1 MKKQLLAGLAC
12 IALASCTAKPTES
25 WHAFTQHS
33 IGKWMELD
41 PSFAVYQ
48 GAHQFDGKLPDWS
61 EEGLK
66 ARTQFLVKL
75 IQDAGTY
82 RDLKDGE
89 KFERDYLV
97 QTARGE
103 LFWITEAD
111 EPHHNPDWYLGSL
124 DPNVYVTREYAPKP
138 ERMKAMISFFEAIP
152 QAAKNIQAN
161 LKTPLPASFV
171 KLGVAG
177 FGGFAEYYAGD
188 ARAAFADVK
197 DPALQ
202 EKFMASSEKAAKAM
216 ADLRD
221 WMKSKEATAT
231 QDFALG
237 PDRFASMLKET
248 EAVDVPLDE
257 LEKAGRADL
266 ERNRKA
272 AVEACAQYAP
282 GASIPDCFKKMNASK
297 PAGGSVAAAT
307 RQIPTLTAFVKQQD
321 LLTIPG
327 TESALVR
334 ESPPYNRQNSAYIDP
349 AGPLETGVPSIYYIS
364 PPDPAW
370 PKQKQLDYIDGAGDL
385 LFTSVH
391 EVMPGHFLQFLHSNR
406 SPSQVGKLFV
416 GSGFAEG
423 WAHYSEEMM
432 WEAGLSNGDPEVHIG
447 ELSNALKRNCR
458 YLSAIGLHARKMTMA
473 QSKQMF
479 IEQCY
484 QDEGTA
490 DQQAARGTYD
500 PAYLSYT
507 LGKLMIRKLRDDW
520 TASRGGR
527 KAWKEFHDTFLS
539 YGGPPIPLV
548 RQAMMKEEKPRAVF

>member
-12 IALASCTAKPTES
+12 IALASCTAKPSES
-25 WHAFTQHS
+25 WHDFTQRS

-41 PSFAVYQ
+41 PSFAVYE

-82 RDLKDGE
+82 RDLKDSE

-282 GASIPDCFKKMNASK
+282 GAAF
-297 PAGGSVAAAT
+297 
-307 RQIPTLTAFVKQQD
+307 RTA
-321 LLTIPG
+321 
-327 TESALVR
+327 
-334 ESPPYNRQNSAYIDP
+334 
-349 AGPLETGVPSIYYIS
+349 
-364 PPDPAW
+364 
-370 PKQKQLDYIDGAGDL
+370 
-385 LFTSVH
+385 
-391 EVMPGHFLQFLHSNR
+391 
-406 SPSQVGKLFV
+406 
-416 GSGFAEG
+416 
-423 WAHYSEEMM
+423 
-432 WEAGLSNGDPEVHIG
+432 
-447 ELSNALKRNCR
+447 
-458 YLSAIGLHARKMTMA
+458 
-473 QSKQMF
+473 
-479 IEQCY
+479 
-484 QDEGTA
+484 
-490 DQQAARGTYD
+490 
-500 PAYLSYT
+500 
-507 LGKLMIRKLRDDW
+507 LR
-520 TASRGGR
+520 R
-527 KAWKEFHDTFLS
+527 
-539 YGGPPIPLV
+539 
-548 RQAMMKEEKPRAVF
+548 